1 MPLNNQWKYIGI
13 AIIIGIVIIAS
24 AVVFLPPSTTQED
37 DIDWVPYQG
46 PIIRTI
52 GGKYDTSLSM
62 LGLQNGFESGD
73 IIYTRDGVQVKGYFY
88 EGFKFALDYLK
99 TNSPDDSIIFAWW
112 DYGNMIIGYGE
123 REALATNP
131 SERLLEGIT
140 VTNATIETDP
150 EEILADIGKAYTTKD
165 PEETLRIMKKYDSEY
180 ILVPAGP
187 LGDEG
192 KAKWLFFAAGI
203 SFSDMDNY
211 WVDGKLVKEGRNIV
225 LYKMLNEEPVNGFK
239 LIFSDQNTKIYQISS

>member
-1 MPLNNQWKYIGI
+1 MSLNKQWKYIGI
-13 AIIIGIVIIAS
+13 AAIIGVVIIAI
-24 AVVFLPPSTTQED
+24 VFFLAPSPQEND
-37 DIDWVPYQG
+37 NILEWVTYQG
-46 PIIRTI
+46 PTIRTV
-52 GGKYDTSLSM
+52 GGKYDTSLSLLAR
-62 LGLQNGFESGD
+62 LGEFESGD
-73 IIYTRDGVQVKGYFY
+73 ILYTRDGVEIKGYFY
-88 EGFKFALDYLK
+88 SGFASALDYLK
-99 TNSPDDSIIFAWW
+99 TNSPEDSIIFAWW

-140 VTNATIETDP
+140 NTNATIETDP
-150 EEILADIGKAYTTKD
+150 EKIIADIGKAYTTND
-165 PEETLRIMKKYDSEY
+165 PEETLRIMKEYGSEY

-192 KAKWLFFAAGI
+192 KAKWLFYAAGI

-211 WVDGKLVKEGRNIV
+211 WVNGKLVKEGKDTV

-239 LIFSDQNTKIYQISS
+239 LIFSDQNTRVYQISP